1 MRVLA
6 AVLIAFGVIVSV
18 GGAHGAPPPT
28 SPPTKQSPSSSKADP
43 ATAPTPTAPPQSEM
57 KSSRV
62 PPRFTMPG
70 TDRKVQFPTGLYDES
85 ADAAADIR
93 AAIAKA
99 KAANKRVLV
108 MWGENKC
115 GFCVYLSD
123 LIWYESAACRTLI
136 DNEYEFVKVDILS
149 PPLGNEPKGQF
160 GKNNDVA
167 RKYGAADNVVMGDA
181 PRLTIIDPMTDRG
194 VQTLTGSQM
203 VAKPMTMDRVFDEQV
218 ILPFLANNVAPP
230 KPAFDAIDAAAKKA
244 LYEEKAVLV
253 VFGASEYLC
262 EPCAAWE
269 AWLGRPEV
277 EAIVSKSFVLARV
290 DAERMTGGR
299 SLMERLSGNPK
310 ATVPVI
316 VALTDRAK
324 AFEPPVVCAKFPSD
338 EGEAKTFV
346 DGLARAAASSGTK
359 SSLSDADRAT
369 LVGTF
374 KAK

>member
-1 MRVLA
+1 
-6 AVLIAFGVIVSV
+6 
-18 GGAHGAPPPT
+18 
-28 SPPTKQSPSSSKADP
+28 
-43 ATAPTPTAPPQSEM
+43 
-57 KSSRV
+57 
-62 PPRFTMPG
+62 MPG

-123 LIWYESAACRTLI
+123 LIWYESAACRTLL

-149 PPLGNEPKGQF
+149 PALPGQVKGQF
-160 GKNNDVA
+160 GKHNDVA

-181 PRLTIIDPMTDRG
+181 PRLTIIDPVTDRG
-194 VQTLTGSQM
+194 VQTLIGSQM

-218 ILPFLANNVAPP
+218 ILPFLANNVATP
-230 KPAFDAIDAAAKKA
+230 KPAFDMIDAAAKQA
-244 LYEEKAVLV
+244 QDEEKAVLV

-262 EPCAAWE
+262 EACAAWE
-269 AWLGRPEV
+269 TWLARPDV
-277 EAIVSKSFVLARV
+277 AAIMNKSFVLARV

-310 ATVPVI
+310 ATVPVL

-324 AFEPPVVCAKFPSD
+324 AFEPPVVCAKWPTNES
-338 EGEAKTFV
+338 EATAFV
-346 DGLARAAASSGTK
+346 DSLARAAGAKLT
-359 SSLSDADRAT
+359 DADRAA

>member
-1 MRVLA
+1 MGIRAIACGVCVSLA
-6 AVLIAFGVIVSV
+6 AMVMGAV
-18 GGAHGAPPPT
+18 GEPSARSPVPSAT
-28 SPPTKQSPSSSKADP
+28 SPAPQDTKKP
-43 ATAPTPTAPPQSEM
+43 
-57 KSSRV
+57 SRV

-123 LIWYESAACRTLI
+123 LIWYESAACRTLL
-136 DNEYEFVKVDILS
+136 DNEYEFVKVDILA
-149 PPLGNEPKGQF
+149 PAQGGAQKGAF
-160 GKNNDVA
+160 SKNNDVA
-167 RKYGAADNVVMGDA
+167 RKYGAADSPMMGDA
-181 PRLTIIDPMTDRG
+181 PRLTIIDPVTDRG
-194 VQTLTGSQM
+194 VQTLAGNQM

-218 ILPFLANNVAPP
+218 VLSFLANNVATP
-230 KPAFDAIDAAAKKA
+230 KPAFDAIDAATKIA

-253 VFGASEYLC
+253 LFGASEHLC

-269 AWLGRPEV
+269 AWLARPEV
-277 EAIVSKSFVLARV
+277 AAIINKSFVLARV

-310 ATVPVI
+310 ATAPVLA
-316 VALTDRAK
+316 ALTDRAK
-324 AFEPPVVCAKFPSD
+324 AFDPPVVCAKFPSD
-338 EGEAKTFV
+338 AAEANALIES
-346 DGLARAAASSGTK
+346 LARAAGGLSTGAK
-359 SSLSDADRAT
+359 LSDADRAT
-369 LVGTF
+369 LVGSL
-374 KAK
+374 KLK